1 MKKIVIIDDE
11 PLARSMVTE
20 YLQDYPGLQIMQ
32 ECNDG
37 FEGVKAIMQHQ
48 PDLIFLDI
56 KMPDISGLELMASL
70 PGAPMVIFTTA
81 FSEHAVQ
88 SFELDA
94 VDYLLKPFSEERF
107 LKACKKARTLQ
118 EMLEKSAKA
127 DAPDYIIIKSGYE
140 QYKLQ
145 LQEIL
150 FLESAG
156 NYISFVTKDNKKIL
170 SRMSMQEAL
179 ALLPV
184 ARFTRVHRSFI
195 VSNDKVTKADRNNLY
210 MGNISIPIGAA
221 YAEAVNLTLR

>member
-1 MKKIVIIDDE
+1 MI
-11 PLARSMVTE
+11 
-20 YLQDYPGLQIMQ
+20 
-32 ECNDG
+32 
-37 FEGVKAIMQHQ
+37 
-48 PDLIFLDI
+48 
-56 KMPDISGLELMASL
+56 
-70 PGAPMVIFTTA
+70 
-81 FSEHAVQ
+81 
-88 SFELDA
+88 
-94 VDYLLKPFSEERF
+94 
-107 LKACKKARTLQ
+107 
-118 EMLEKSAKA
+118 EKSAKA
-127 DAPDYIIIKSGYE
+127 DAPDYVIIKSGYE

-156 NYISFVTKDNKKIL
+156 NYISFVTKENKKIL

-184 ARFTRVHRSFI
+184 NRFTRVHRSFI